1 MRTNLPPLEASTDS
15 AAKTKLF
22 FDEYGQAPLEF
33 SANDVEAAIGFFMG
47 NGFDRDAAEITAFVM
62 LRQAK
67 FENIAIFQL
76 IDQLK
81 TLDGVELSAMVAEI
95 LNNNRPSSSA
105 LGYKAANADDQF
117 KTRNIAA

>member
-1 MRTNLPPLEASTDS
+1 MRTNLPPVESETDS

-33 SANDVEAAIGFFMG
+33 SANDVEAAIGFFMT
-47 NGFDRDAAEITAFVM
+47 NGFDRDAAEITASVV

-67 FENIAIFQL
+67 FENMPVFQL

-81 TLDGVELSAMVAEI
+81 VMDGVKLSALVGEI

-105 LGYKAANADDQF
+105 LGYKADNSDDQF